1 MDLLILGSLILLNGV
16 LAMSE
21 LAIVTARKLRL
32 RQWADR
38 GDSAAAVALYLA
50 EHPGSFLSTIQIG
63 ITAVGIFAG
72 AFGEATLARE
82 LAQILGRFES
92 LVPYA
97 EALAF
102 GLVVIGITYCS
113 LILGELVPKQLALH
127 NPERAAR
134 LVAHPLRWLSLAA
147 HPLVRLLSASSEAVL
162 RLLGS
167 RPTREAQVSEEEIR
181 AMLRLGAQLG
191 ILEQTEH
198 DLVKNVF
205 RLNDRSVSTFM
216 TPRQEIVYIDL
227 EADEETVRRTIIR
240 GLHTSYPVCRGGLEN
255 LLGVVSARDL
265 LSRLLSGEPF
275 DPGAGLHDPVVV
287 PEWITGLEVLET
299 FKRTGSHLCL
309 VTDEYGEILGLVT
322 PHDVLEAIV
331 GGIAPTEQPQWIER
345 GDGSWL
351 VDGMVYVDELKDRLN
366 LRRLPNEEGRDYET
380 LGGLV
385 MAQLGRI
392 PRIADAFEWEGYRF
406 EVVDMDGK
414 RVDRVLITPIAKRE
428 AEMTP
433 AE

>member
-1 MDLLILGSLILLNGV
+1 MDLLILASLILLNGV

-21 LAIVTARKLRL
+21 LAVVTSRKLRL

-38 GDSAAAVALYLA
+38 GDSAAAAALHLA
-50 EHPGSFLSTIQIG
+50 EHPGPFLSTIQIG

-72 AFGEATLARE
+72 AFGEATLAQG
-82 LAQILGRFES
+82 LAQSLGRFEP
-92 LVPYA
+92 LAPYA

-102 GLVVIGITYCS
+102 GLVVTGITYCS
-113 LILGELVPKQLALH
+113 LIIGELVPKQIALH
-127 NPERAAR
+127 NPERTAR
-134 LVAHPLRWLSLAA
+134 LVARPLRWLSLAV

-167 RPTREAQVSEEEIR
+167 RPVREVQLSEEEIR

-205 RLNDRSVSTFM
+205 RLSDRSVSTFM
-216 TPRQEIVYIDL
+216 TPRRDIVYIDL
-227 EADEETVRRTIIR
+227 EAGEEAVRRTIIR

-265 LSRLLSGEPF
+265 LSRLLSGKPF
-275 DPGAGLHDPVVV
+275 DPSASLHDPVVV

-309 VTDEYGEILGLVT
+309 VIDEYGEILGLVT

-331 GGIAPTEQPQWIER
+331 GGIAPAEQPPWIRRE
-345 GDGSWL
+345 DGSWL

-366 LRRLPNEEGRDYET
+366 LPRLPNEEDRDYET

-414 RVDRVLITPIAKRE
+414 RVDRVLISPIARQQKDTIPE
-428 AEMTP
+428 K
-433 AE
+433 